1 MIFPPPIADSVVLLR
16 AYLQSL
22 TDEERLELKDI
33 LFRGYCLNCGRF
45 EGEECCQC
53 WNDE

>member
-1 MIFPPPIADSVVLLR
+1 MILPPPITDSVVLLR

-22 TDEERLELKDI
+22 TDEERLELKNI
-33 LFRGYCLNCGRF
+33 LFQGDCSNCGRY
-45 EGEECCQC
+45 EGETHCQC